1 VVKFRSLT
9 ILITIL
15 AGLAATLAVS
25 AKQDP
30 PPQSSQ
36 QKPKPTSEQ
45 DPADS
50 IRIDTE
56 LVQLD
61 LRVFDKRLAPVYGL
75 TKDDFTV
82 LEDQVKQTIESVSSE
97 EVPLSF
103 GIAVD
108 TSGSMRTRLQ
118 AIIEAAQV
126 LIKQIRPEDEAFLVQ
141 FKTEVKLVQDFT
153 ADQKK
158 LDDALG
164 ELYCSG
170 GTALL
175 DAIIETST
183 HAQLKGK
190 RRRKALIVIS
200 DGLEKNSS
208 ARERAVLEAIKQ
220 NEVQVFL
227 VGFLDD
233 PDSGSPAA
241 RAQNRKGRD
250 TLQSLAGD
258 SGGRAFFPKDI
269 DEMPAI
275 AAQISKD
282 LRTQYVLSYYPTNEK
297 RDGTFRR
304 VSVIARDRNGGKLT
318 VNTRQGYYARP
329 DRNRQNPPTN

>member
-1 VVKFRSLT
+1 MIVL
-9 ILITIL
+9 L
-15 AGLAATLAVS
+15 ATFAWTLAVS
-25 AKQDP
+25 ARQDP
-30 PPQSSQ
+30 PAQSQQ
-36 QKPKPTSEQ
+36 QKPKPVNEQ
-45 DPADS
+45 DPAES

-61 LRVFDKRLAPVYGL
+61 LRVLDKRLSPVYGL

-118 AIIEAAQV
+118 AVIEAAQV
-126 LIKQIRPEDEAFLVQ
+126 LIKQIRPEDQAFLVQ
-141 FKTEVKLVQDFT
+141 FKTEVKFVQDFT

-183 HAQLKGK
+183 HAQLRGK
-190 RRRKALIVIS
+190 QRRKALIVIS

-208 ARERAVLEAIKQ
+208 AKERAVLEAIKQ
-220 NEVQVFL
+220 NEVQLFL

-233 PDSGSPAA
+233 PDSGSAAA

-250 TLQSLAGD
+250 TLHNLAEN
-258 SGGRAFFPKDI
+258 SGGRAFFPKQI
-269 DEMPAI
+269 EEMPAI
-275 AAQISKD
+275 ATQIAKD

-304 VSVIARDRNGGKLT
+304 VSVIARDRNGAKLS

-329 DRNRQNPPTN
+329 DRNRQSPPSN

>member
-1 VVKFRSLT
+1 VKLAGRS
-9 ILITIL
+9 ILIAL
-15 AGLAATLAVS
+15 FALLAATLAAS
-25 AKQDP
+25 AAQD
-30 PPQSSQ
+30 PPQSSP
-36 QKPKPTSEQ
+36 QKPKPTTEQ
-45 DPADS
+45 DPSDS
-50 IRIDTE
+50 IKIDTE

-61 LRVFDKRLAPVYGL
+61 LRVLDTHLAPVYGL
-75 TKDDFTV
+75 TKDAFTV
-82 LEDQVKQTIESVSSE
+82 FEDQVKQTIESVSSE

-118 AIIEAAQV
+118 AIIEAARV
-126 LIKQIRPEDEAFLVQ
+126 LIKEIRPVDEAFLVQ
-141 FKTEVKLVQDFT
+141 FKTEVKLIQDFT

-158 LDDALG
+158 LDDSLF
-164 ELYCSG
+164 ELYASG

-190 RRRKALIVIS
+190 QRRKALIVIS

-208 ARERAVLEAIKQ
+208 AKERAVFEAIKQ

-233 PDSGSPAA
+233 PDSGSAAA
-241 RAQNRKGRD
+241 RWQNKKGKD
-250 TLQSLAGD
+250 TLQNLAEN
-258 SGGRAFFPKDI
+258 SGGRAFFPKQI
-269 DEMPAI
+269 EEMPSI

-282 LRTQYVLSYYPTNEK
+282 LRTQYVLSYYPINEK
-297 RDGTFRR
+297 RDGTFRQ
-304 VSVIARDRNGGKLT
+304 VSVAAKDPKGNKLM
-318 VNTRQGYYARP
+318 VNTRLGYYARP
-329 DRNRQNPPTN
+329 DRNRPSTN

>member
-1 VVKFRSLT
+1 MNLRRPTALLVT
-9 ILITIL
+9 AIIL
-15 AGLAATLAVS
+15 GAAFAVAPS
-25 AKQDP
+25 QPA
-30 PPQSSQ
+30 PQTPE
-36 QKPKPTSEQ
+36 QKPRPTTEQ
-45 DPADS
+45 DPSEA
-50 IRIDTE
+50 IKIDTE

-61 LRVFDKRLAPVYGL
+61 LRVFDRHLAPVYGL
-75 TKDDFTV
+75 NKDDFSV
-82 LEDQVKQTIESVSSE
+82 LEDQVRQTIESVSSE
-97 EVPLSF
+97 EVPLSL

-126 LIKQIRPEDEAFLVQ
+126 LIRELRPVDEAFLVQ

-190 RRRKALIVIS
+190 QRRKALIIIS
-200 DGLEKNSS
+200 DGLEKNST
-208 ARERAVLEAIKQ
+208 AKERAVLESIKQ
-220 NEVQVFL
+220 NEVQVFM

-241 RAQNRKGRD
+241 RWQNKKGKD
-250 TLQSLAGD
+250 TLGNLAED
-258 SGGRAFFPKDI
+258 SGGRAFFPKAVE
-269 DEMPAI
+269 EMPKI
-275 AAQISKD
+275 AAQIAKD
-282 LRTQYVLSYYPTNEK
+282 LRTQYVLSYYPTNDK

-304 VSVIARDRNGGKLT
+304 VSDTARDRAGHKLT

-329 DRNRQNPPTN
+329 DRGRPSPPSN